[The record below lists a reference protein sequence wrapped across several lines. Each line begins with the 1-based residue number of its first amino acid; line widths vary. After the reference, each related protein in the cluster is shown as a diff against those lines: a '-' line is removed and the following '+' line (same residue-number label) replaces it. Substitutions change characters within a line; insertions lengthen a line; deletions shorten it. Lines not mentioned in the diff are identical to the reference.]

1 MISIIFIVLSAL
13 FDSQK
18 DKIQFD
24 PKRSFF
30 PNAPWWVTRNYME
43 KRLGGSWVFDT
54 VLSFAN
60 DGWHFCKT
68 LSLLSLFFGVVL
80 YTPIFGG
87 WGDVLIFWAVYSI
100 AFELS
105 YNGKI

>member
-1 MISIIFIVLSAL
+1 MITLLFIVLSAIL
-13 FDSQK
+13 DSQR

-60 DGWHFCKT
+60 DGWHLCKWMVKV
-68 LSLLSLFFGVVL
+68 LLITAIVVYEPMFGVWDILL
-80 YTPIFGG
+80 YLVIHNVTFEIFYKH
-87 WGDVLIFWAVYSI
+87 I
-100 AFELS
+100 
-105 YNGKI
+105 

>member
-1 MISIIFIVLSAL
+1 MISLILIALAAIFDA
-13 FDSQK
+13 QK

-24 PKRSFF
+24 PLKSWF
-30 PNAPWWVTRNYME
+30 PAAPFWVIRNYME
-43 KRLGGSWVFDT
+43 KRLGGSWLFDT

-80 YTPIFGG
+80 YSPMFGL
-87 WGDVLIFWAVYSI
+87 WDVVIFWAVYSV
-100 AFELS
+100 AFEVGYTKL
-105 YNGKI
+105 

>member
-1 MISIIFIVLSAL
+1 MISLIFIALSAL
-13 FDSQK
+13 FDSQR

-30 PNAPWWVTRNYME
+30 PSWQWWITRNYME
-43 KRLGGSWVFDT
+43 KKLGGSWVFDT

-60 DGWHFCKT
+60 DGWHLCKT

-80 YTPIFGG
+80 YSPLLG
-87 WGDVLIFWAVYSI
+87 WWDVVLFWAGYS
-100 AFELS
+100 AVFQVFYQS
-105 YNGKI
+105 

>member
-1 MISIIFIVLSAL
+1 MITLLFVALSAFL
-13 FDSQK
+13 DSQR

-30 PNAPWWVTRNYME
+30 PNAPWWITRNYME
-43 KRLGGSWVFDT
+43 KRFGGSWIFDT

-60 DGWHFCKT
+60 DGWHLCKT

-80 YTPIFGG
+80 YSPLFGL
-87 WGDVLIFWAVYSI
+87 WDVVIFWAGYSVI
-100 AFELS
+100 FEVS
-105 YNGKI
+105 YKT

>member
-1 MISIIFIVLSAL
+1 MISLIFCAISAIL
-13 FDSQK
+13 DSQR

-30 PNAPWWVTRNYME
+30 PSWDWWITRNYME
-43 KRLGGSWVFDT
+43 KRLNGSWLFDT

-68 LSLLSLFFGVVL
+68 LSLLSLFFGIVV
-80 YTPIFGG
+80 YSPMFG
-87 WGDVLIFWAVYSI
+87 WWDVVVFWAGYSVT
-100 AFELS
+100 FEVGYTKL
-105 YNGKI
+105 